1 MIFIGVDNGST
12 GSVGIIDEQ
21 GNGYLF
27 PTPTKSALNYQKT
40 KVKHITRI
48 DVGAFRELLQPFL
61 YLPGLQRIPSNKV
74 PVKVAIERPLIN
86 PTRFEA
92 TTSALR
98 ALEATLIVLESLGL
112 GYEFMDSK
120 DWQKKQLPYIS
131 VADKKEYP
139 AKLKQVSKEVG
150 MRLYPNIDWSK
161 FKDADGILICRQLQ
175 QNNNVIQEYK
185 GASEAGCVP
194 DELKKRMKDNGI

>member
-1 MIFIGVDNGST
+1 MIYMGIDNGIS
-12 GSVGIIDEQ
+12 GSIGIIDEQ

-27 PTPTKSALNYQKT
+27 PTPTRSALNYQKT
-40 KVKHITRI
+40 KVKYITRI
-48 DVGAFRELLQPFL
+48 DVQAFRELLKKFVYKDGIDSSL
-61 YLPGLQRIPSNKV
+61 STKMAA
-74 PVKVAIERPLIN
+74 KVAIERPMVN
-86 PTRFEA
+86 PLRFEA

-150 MRLYPNIDWSK
+150 MRLYPNIDWGK
-161 FKDADGILICRQLQ
+161 FKDADGILIAKQLKE
-175 QNNNVIQEYK
+175 NNN
-185 GASEAGCVP
+185 
-194 DELKKRMKDNGI
+194 GI

>member
-1 MIFIGVDNGST
+1 MIYCGIDNGVS
-12 GSVGIIDEQ
+12 GQIGIIDEQ
-21 GNGYLF
+21 GNGHLF

-48 DVGAFRELLQPFL
+48 DVQAFRELLQPFL
-61 YLPGLQRIPSNKV
+61 YLPGLQHTPSNKV
-74 PVKVAIERPLIN
+74 LVKVAIERPMVN
-86 PTRFEA
+86 PLRFEA

-150 MRLYPNIDWSK
+150 MRLYPNIGWDK
-161 FKDADGILICRQLQ
+161 FKDGDGVLIAKQLKE
-175 QNNNVIQEYK
+175 NNN
-185 GASEAGCVP
+185 
-194 DELKKRMKDNGI
+194 GI